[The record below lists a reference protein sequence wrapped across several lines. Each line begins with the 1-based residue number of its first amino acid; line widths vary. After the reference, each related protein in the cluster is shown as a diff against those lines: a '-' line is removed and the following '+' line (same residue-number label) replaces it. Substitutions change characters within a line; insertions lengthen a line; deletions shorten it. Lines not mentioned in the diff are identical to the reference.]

1 VRFVETPVF
10 TREVTTL
17 LSDEE
22 YRGLQLALLFRPEQ
36 GPVIARSGGLRK
48 IRWKRTGVGK
58 RGGLRVIYFWD
69 KGGET
74 IYMLLVYPK
83 SEQEDLTPSQL
94 RVLSKLVR
102 EELK

>member
-1 VRFVETPVF
+1 MRFVETPVF
-10 TREVTTL
+10 TREVTEL

-36 GPVIARSGGLRK
+36 GPLIRRSGGLRK
-48 IRWKRTGVGK
+48 LGWRRGGGGK
-58 RGGLRVIYFWD
+58 RGGLRVIYYWD
-69 KGGET
+69 KDAYT
-74 IYMLLVYPK
+74 VYMLFAYPK
-83 SEQEDLTPSQL
+83 SKQEGLTAAQL